1 MTLLSIC
8 TDAAD
13 EIGLERPATVYWSS
27 NPTAQKLYRYA
38 NRVGNALMK
47 AYAWQQLR
55 AERTFTALGQE
66 EQTNILPSDF
76 DRMVPETFWNRSTKI
91 LISGP
96 KSDVDWATLK
106 AENQTL
112 YDVAYFILRGSSVF
126 IYSAPS
132 ANANLAFTYVK
143 NTWARSSGGTAQTS
157 FLADTDTSVIDE
169 ELLTLG
175 VIYAFLA
182 GDGQPYGEAKTAY
195 EERYTMLVDNDQPS
209 AMILQSGDL
218 FARNSRHFGGTPG
231 VGNSIDLT
239 IA

>member
-1 MTLLSIC
+1 MTLFSIC
-8 TDAAD
+8 TNAAD
-13 EIGLERPATVYWSS
+13 EIGLERPATVYGST

-47 AYAWQQLR
+47 GYAWQILR
-55 AERTFTALGQE
+55 AEQTFTALGQE
-66 EQTNILPSDF
+66 EQTGILPSDF
-76 DRMVPETFWNRSTKI
+76 DRFVPETFWNRSTQI

-112 YDVAYFILRGSSVF
+112 YDVAYFILRGGSVF

-132 ANANLAFTYVK
+132 AGGTLAFTYVK

-169 ELLTLG
+169 ELITLG

-182 GDGQPYGEAKTAY
+182 GDGQPFVKAQEAFDD
-195 EERYTMLVDNDQPS
+195 RYAMLIDNDQPS
-209 AMILQSGDL
+209 ASILSAGDM
-218 FARNSRHFGGTPG
+218 FGRNSRHFGGTPG
-231 VGNSIDLT
+231 VGNSIDLQ
-239 IA
+239 IG

>member
-13 EIGLERPATVYWSS
+13 GIGLERPSAVFGST

-38 NRVGNALMK
+38 NSVGNLLMK
-47 AYAWQQLR
+47 GYAWQQLR

-66 EQTNILPSDF
+66 EQTAILPSDF
-76 DRMVPETFWNRSTKI
+76 DRIVPETFWNRSTKI

-106 AENQTL
+106 AEAQTL
-112 YDVAYFILRGSSVF
+112 YDVAYFILRGSSIF

-143 NTWARSSGGTAQTS
+143 NTWAQSSGGTPQVK

-175 VIYAFLA
+175 TIATFLA
-182 GDGQPYGEAKTAY
+182 GDGQPYGEAKTAF
-195 EERYTMLVDNDQPS
+195 EERFSQLTDNDQPS
-209 AMILQSGDL
+209 ASILQSGDL

-231 VGNSIDLT
+231 VGNSIDLQ
-239 IA
+239 IG